1 MAHARTFAAAA
12 AMLGFLGVAAL
23 ATVDDPMLDCLSEDN
38 QRRISGCSTLLDTPG
53 LPEEQRSLAHG
64 MRALAYSLL
73 GLFDKALQDYD
84 QALKINPDYPLA
96 LNNRAWSYY
105 KLGRPRDGIADVEKA
120 LQISPGSPYALDTRA
135 HIHQALGDSKAA
147 FDDYDLAMRAGG
159 ASIVKMYQCGLR
171 SQGLYFG
178 AVDGVYS
185 PSVEAAMRTC
195 TGNRQCD
202 PLPSDSECRP
212 EVS

>member
-1 MAHARTFAAAA
+1 MARARTFAAAA
-12 AMLGFLGVAAL
+12 AMLGFLGAAAL
-23 ATVDDPMLDCLSEDN
+23 AAVDDPMLDCLSEDN
-38 QRRISGCSTLLDTPG
+38 QRRISGCSTLIDTPG
-53 LPEEQRSLAHG
+53 LPQEQRSLAHG

-84 QALKINPDYPLA
+84 EALKINPDYPLA

-105 KLGRPRDGIADVEKA
+105 KLGRPSDGIADVEKA
-120 LQISPGSPYALDTRA
+120 LQISPASPYALDTRA
-135 HIHQALGDSKAA
+135 HIRQALGDAKAA

-185 PSVEAAMRTC
+185 TSVEQAMRTC
-195 TGNRQCD
+195 TGNQQCD